1 MKKILI
7 GSFVGAI
14 VLFIWS
20 FLAWA
25 ILPIHLHTVKY
36 TLAQDSLLQIMANN
50 NLESG
55 TYGMPMADN
64 RNVSA
69 FDSKYHEEMEK
80 KMKENAGKP
89 MASVYYLKEGYNM
102 GATTMLRGFLF
113 NFLAVFAASILLAPA
128 FTISNSFFG
137 RWWLTLVVGLFLN
150 ACGPLIQY
158 NWMAMPWNFT
168 VDMVIDNFL
177 NWGVVGLWFAYYY
190 KGK

>member
-1 MKKILI
+1 MKKILT

-25 ILPIHLHTVKY
+25 ILPIHLHTIMY
-36 TLAQDSLLQIMANN
+36 TPAQDSVLQILANN

-55 TYGMPMADN
+55 AYGMPMADN

-89 MASVYYLKEGYNM
+89 MASVYYLKEGYTM
-102 GATTMLRGFLF
+102 GAATMLRGFLF
-113 NFLAVFAASILLAPA
+113 NFLAVLAASILLAPA
-128 FTISNSFFG
+128 FTVSTTFFG
-137 RWWLTLVVGLFLN
+137 RWWLTLVVGLLLN
-150 ACGPLIQY
+150 ASGPLIQY
-158 NWMAMPWNFT
+158 NWMGMPWNYT

-177 NWGVVGLWFAYYY
+177 NWGVVGLWFAFYY